1 MGRKVKKL
9 KNYTTGQVEKLFES
23 DKNYRTGLKLYAILQ
38 LTRGYSSRRLAEF
51 FGVSFKQICNW
62 ADRFDAEGVKGLDI
76 KPDRGPS
83 SRLTSEQM
91 IKLKM
96 DLSKSPKEFGY
107 NSNKWSGLLTGE
119 HIRKTYKIEYKMAT
133 IYNLMRK
140 INSMCNY
147 TM

>member
-38 LTRGYSSRRLAEF
+38 LTRGYSSRALAEF

-62 ADRFDAEGVKGLDI
+62 ADRFDAEGVKGLHI
-76 KPDRGPS
+76 KPGRGPT
-83 SRLTSEQM
+83 SRLTAEQM
-91 IKLKM
+91 IQLKA

-107 NSNKWSGLLTGE
+107 NSDRWSGILTGE
-119 HIRKTYKIEYKMAT
+119 HIRKTYKIEYKAAA

-140 INSMCNY
+140 ANLMYN
-147 TM
+147 